1 MNAAVEAHKARVSAA
16 SAAAEQH
23 RENITLKPVP
33 KGKKEEPLE
42 LHPEAFVRIKAQK
55 ITEEPSATVTVDM
68 SSLVEI
74 KAAPALDVE
83 VCSILQWQYNLC
95 SSLLGIQLLPSTCW
109 PQCKYIGSALLGI
122 CAVTTSLGSQPFM
135 HILPSVKL
143 CLREQ

>member
-1 MNAAVEAHKARVSAA
+1 MNAAVEAYKARVSAA

-95 SSLLGIQLLPSTCW
+95 SSLLAYSCCLVPAGPNVS
-109 PQCKYIGSALLGI
+109 
-122 CAVTTSLGSQPFM
+122 
-135 HILPSVKL
+135 ILVQHYL
-143 CLREQ
+143 AFVL